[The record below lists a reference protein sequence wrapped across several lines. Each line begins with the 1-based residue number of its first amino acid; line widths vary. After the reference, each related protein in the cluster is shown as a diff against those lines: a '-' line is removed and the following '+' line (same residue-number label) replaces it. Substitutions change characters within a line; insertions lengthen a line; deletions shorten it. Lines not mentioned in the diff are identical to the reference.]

1 MSTCSFLHWTVPL
14 QGGEIGAEDRH
25 GWSALHYAVR
35 YASIDT
41 VSFLLDRG
49 ANIHRLTQTMKL
61 EIMLAVSSL
70 AIRKVRSK
78 NETLQSRKARLEPA
92 APGRPQRPGG
102 EGAPAAGAR
111 GRCARAAEPGLERA
125 SPRRALRPA

>member
-1 MSTCSFLHWTVPL
+1 MSTCSFLHCTVPL

-70 AIRKVRSK
+70 AIRKVGSNKYGTVQELRSTFSHIK
-78 NETLQSRKARLEPA
+78 FNIVL
-92 APGRPQRPGG
+92 
-102 EGAPAAGAR
+102 
-111 GRCARAAEPGLERA
+111 
-125 SPRRALRPA
+125 